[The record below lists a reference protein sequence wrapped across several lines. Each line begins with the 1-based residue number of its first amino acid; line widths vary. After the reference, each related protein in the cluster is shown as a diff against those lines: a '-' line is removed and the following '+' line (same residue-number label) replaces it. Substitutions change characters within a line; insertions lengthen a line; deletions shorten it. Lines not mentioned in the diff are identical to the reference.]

1 MNPQGHRCMVKRLTS
16 DEVREV
22 VKDAKRSVLLTDDQ
36 IVSGAAVGRVTAIG
50 DDVTLCA
57 INDCVLFVD
66 REPFSLSIE
75 SLLPETFMVEEE
87 SILAKVN

>member
-1 MNPQGHRCMVKRLTS
+1 MVKRLTS

-22 VKDAKRSVLLTDDQ
+22 VKDAKRAVLLTDDQ
-36 IVSGAAVGRVTAIG
+36 IVSGAAVGRVTATG
-50 DDVTLCA
+50 DNVTLCA